1 MASSSTPSEEQL
13 NYLKVCLI
21 AADELP
27 EGLREIFKREW
38 DNRYKATLGEW
49 KDKPKNGMDFWDR
62 ESSLSGSRNACL
74 LEIKKNGNRAEWD
87 CTTLFYAI
95 LSSDCIDCLDPVV
108 RSNVDDLSKLRNEE
122 IARLPRAEVSSRD
135 FQNVVSK
142 ISNAFHALNL
152 PTQNI
157 REIAN
162 KTTFLAEEIRKVLTK
177 IEEQVKERERLRINN
192 DP

>member
-1 MASSSTPSEEQL
+1 M
-13 NYLKVCLI
+13 
-21 AADELP
+21 
-27 EGLREIFKREW
+27 
-38 DNRYKATLGEW
+38 
-49 KDKPKNGMDFWDR
+49 
-62 ESSLSGSRNACL
+62 
-74 LEIKKNGNRAEWD
+74 
-87 CTTLFYAI
+87 
-95 LSSDCIDCLDPVV
+95 
-108 RSNVDDLSKLRNEE
+108 DDLSKLRNEE